1 MNVVLFQESGTKRV
15 NLTVFRKETG
25 ILKHYSYEYCY
36 LMGGFGGAHVV

>member
-1 MNVVLFQESGTKRV
+1 MGVVLFLEAGSKRA

-25 ILKHYSYEYCY
+25 ILKHYSYEYCC